1 MLLFFLLSPH
11 NLATFSLLTKRK
23 TPLSWSSQQMRLGQ
37 YLGSLSKSRINS
49 HSLPWPF
56 SGEKLKNTCKSM
68 RHNTWWANL
77 LDLETP
83 VLQEHWSIGFFHEPV
98 CAAKRPFCNSI
109 PSSRSSA
116 GTDGRRWIKGKK
128 AHNTAV
134 VKSQKPQPCKQT
146 VSAVSARTWDF
157 HSRLIN
163 GWLST
168 HYVSPFGHVNRVC
181 IIDCSSQVR
190 GRSSENSKSPWL
202 TQFAATLFRSALSH
216 I

>member
-1 MLLFFLLSPH
+1 
-11 NLATFSLLTKRK
+11 
-23 TPLSWSSQQMRLGQ
+23 
-37 YLGSLSKSRINS
+37 
-49 HSLPWPF
+49 
-56 SGEKLKNTCKSM
+56 M

-146 VSAVSARTWDF
+146 VSPVSARTWDF